1 MDKIIPNLLQLT
13 FNKDSDQKKDELRML
28 QEMFHGNE
36 GLTTSILMTVLDEN
50 QGRINSAVDALLN
63 LTSDPLNEKEPSPPS
78 PSPSDPF
85 LCKEKD
91 NIGGKV
97 LRSLQRQCPTK
108 TVQRPEPEKND
119 PPPYTT
125 AKYQPVVSSSGSP
138 VAPDSAPP
146 PAEED
151 EVISILQTQEIMKP
165 FVAEPTLPAVV
176 SEAKNVEQPKQPPAR
191 KLVCPTIARLG
202 DMVGVSWDLGLVP
215 EEYAQSPQPS
225 KDGWIGLFKQ
235 NQPSNARYVTYQK
248 TYESRGILDFAVPGL
263 GTWEFRYFPDS
274 SYECTM
280 KSNLLVVGPQV
291 ELEATLDEE
300 RGVVNVCC
308 RQLIGQTSSSDW
320 IGLYNVETYHNKE
333 YLGHQYVGDL
343 SAPLSFPAP
352 KLPGYYE
359 LRYFPAASSYNDVA
373 RSNLI
378 TIEDRDVIVA
388 APSRV
393 VQGSNEPLTVTWQI
407 YSTPPSKWDWVGL
420 YPADST
426 SYIEYHYVN
435 SSAEPI
441 CVFNVPKEA
450 GQYQLRYY
458 SSAASSFLPRS
469 RRSTKITVLP
479 PADGQSR
486 ATI

>member
-176 SEAKNVEQPKQPPAR
+176 SEGTYTLSHLACLPACLSVLLPRCVCATYAAKNVEQPKQPPAR

-248 TYESRGILDFAVPGL
+248 TCKRLNSAIFLNTEGILSHVIPDPSDLFALSCLWQQMKAEAFLISPCRDWAL
-263 GTWEFRYFPDS
+263 G
-274 SYECTM
+274 
-280 KSNLLVVGPQV
+280 
-291 ELEATLDEE
+291 
-300 RGVVNVCC
+300 
-308 RQLIGQTSSSDW
+308 
-320 IGLYNVETYHNKE
+320 
-333 YLGHQYVGDL
+333 
-343 SAPLSFPAP
+343 
-352 KLPGYYE
+352 
-359 LRYFPAASSYNDVA
+359 
-373 RSNLI
+373 
-378 TIEDRDVIVA
+378 
-388 APSRV
+388 
-393 VQGSNEPLTVTWQI
+393 
-407 YSTPPSKWDWVGL
+407 
-420 YPADST
+420 
-426 SYIEYHYVN
+426 
-435 SSAEPI
+435 SSATSQIAPT
-441 CVFNVPKEA
+441 NA
-450 GQYQLRYY
+450 L
-458 SSAASSFLPRS
+458 
-469 RRSTKITVLP
+469 
-479 PADGQSR
+479 
-486 ATI
+486 